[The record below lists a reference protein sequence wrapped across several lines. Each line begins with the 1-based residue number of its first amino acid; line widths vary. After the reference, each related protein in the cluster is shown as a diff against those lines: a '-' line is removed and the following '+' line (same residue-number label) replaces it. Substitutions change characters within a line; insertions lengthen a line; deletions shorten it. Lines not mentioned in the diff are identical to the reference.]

1 MDRPVLLGD
10 IGGTNARFALAVGG
24 RIERHSTL
32 NVADFADV
40 GAAVSCFLDTLG
52 PDTSGGE
59 QRPAGAALACAGP
72 VEDGAVTLTN
82 GTWRIEAA
90 ALAERFGFSEVR
102 LVNDFEAL
110 AWALPA
116 LGAGDLRSLGGG
128 SAQAGAPAIVLGPG
142 TGLGI
147 ATYLPPP
154 VGPAVIVGEG
164 GHATLPASDA
174 REAAVI
180 ARLRERHGHVSAE
193 RLLCGDG
200 LERLFRTLA
209 ELEGGA
215 APPRS
220 AAEITE
226 AAETGCAASRAALA
240 MFCALLGTVAGNAA
254 LLLGARGGVY
264 LAGGILPRIE
274 ETLAASDFRR
284 RFEAKG
290 RFQAY
295 LAAVPTA
302 LVTHPEPAFPGL
314 LSLLAAG
321 S

>member
-1 MDRPVLLGD
+1 MHRAPVLLGD
-10 IGGTNARFALAVGG
+10 VGGTNARFALAIGD
-24 RIERHSTL
+24 RIERRAAL
-32 NVADFADV
+32 NVADFADAE
-40 GAAVSCFLDTLG
+40 AAIGSFLDTLDEG
-52 PDTSGGE
+52 
-59 QRPAGAALACAGP
+59 QRPLGAALGCAGP

-82 GTWRIEAA
+82 GAWRIEAA
-90 ALAERFGFSEVR
+90 ALTGRFGWSELR

-116 LGAGDLRSLGGG
+116 LGAGDVRPLGGG
-128 SAQAGAPAIVLGPG
+128 RAQADSPSIVLGPG

-154 VGPAVIVGEG
+154 AGPAVIVGEG
-164 GHATLPASDA
+164 GHATLPVSDD
-174 REAAVI
+174 REASVI
-180 ARLRERHGHVSAE
+180 ARLRAEHGHVSAE
-193 RLLCGDG
+193 RLLSGDG
-200 LERLFRTLA
+200 LERLYRALA
-209 ELEGGA
+209 EIEGRA
-215 APPRS
+215 APPRA

-226 AAETGCAASRAALA
+226 AAKTGCAASRAALA

-274 ETLAASDFRR
+274 EALAGSEFRR

-295 LAAVPTA
+295 LAAVPTL

-314 LSLLAAG
+314 LTLLAARA
-321 S
+321 